1 MHIFFVNLRYLEL
14 CTQDFYTFVDV
25 NLSIHITPTTVSRI
39 DSVDFS
45 NLAFGS
51 TFSDHMFICDYRGG
65 KWQTPE
71 IVPYSP
77 IELSP
82 AASVL
87 HYGQAVFEGMKAFKD
102 DYGSVWLFRPD
113 QNAKRINKSAERLA
127 IPQFPEALFIDGM
140 KQLITLDK
148 AWVKAGNGN
157 SLYVRPFVF
166 ASEAGVQASAATE
179 YRFMIICA
187 PVASYYGG
195 EVRVKIADH
204 YSRAPQGGT
213 GYAKAAGN
221 YGGQFYPT
229 QLAKSEGY
237 QQVIWTDAA
246 THEYIEEAG
255 TMNLFFR
262 IGDTLITAPTSDS
275 ILDGVTRKSILDLAK
290 HLGLKT
296 EVRMLRVAELIE
308 ASKSGTLLE
317 VFGSGTAVV
326 VQTINGFGYKGDNF
340 EIPLPEKSFALTL
353 KEKLMN
359 IQYNNAEDPF
369 NWRLKV
375 CD

>member
-1 MHIFFVNLRYLEL
+1 MFV
-14 CTQDFYTFVDV
+14 
-25 NLSIHITPTTVSRI
+25 
-39 DSVDFS
+39 
-45 NLAFGS
+45 
-51 TFSDHMFICDYRGG
+51 CDYRNGQ
-65 KWQTPE
+65 WETPQ
-71 IVPYSP
+71 IIPYAP
-77 IELSP
+77 MEMSP

-102 DYGSVWLFRPD
+102 DNGSVWLFRPE
-113 QNAKRINKSAERLA
+113 QNAKRINASAERLA
-127 IPQFPEALFIDGM
+127 IPQFPEDQFLEGLKALIS
-140 KQLITLDK
+140 LDK
-148 AWVKAGNGN
+148 AWVKSGAGK

-166 ASEAGVQASAATE
+166 ASEAGVQASAASE

-195 EVRVKIADH
+195 DVRVKIADH

-229 QLAKSEGY
+229 QLAKNEGF

-246 THEYIEEAG
+246 THEFIEEAG

-275 ILDGVTRKSILDLAK
+275 ILDGVTRKSVLSLAE
-290 HLGLKT
+290 HLGIKT
-296 EVRMLRVAELIE
+296 EVRTLRVAELIE
-308 ASKSGTLLE
+308 ASTAGALLE
-317 VFGSGTAVV
+317 IFGSGTAVV
-326 VQTINGFGYKGDNF
+326 IQPIIGFGYKGKTY
-340 EIPLPEKSFALTL
+340 ETPLSENSYALML
-353 KEKLMN
+353 KQQLMD
-359 IQYNNAEDPF
+359 IQYNKAADPF
-369 NWRLKV
+369 NWRCKV

>member
-1 MHIFFVNLRYLEL
+1 ME
-14 CTQDFYTFVDV
+14 QK
-25 NLSIHITPTTVSRI
+25 IHIAPVASSTI
-39 DSVDFS
+39 DQIDFN

-51 TFSDHMFICDYRGG
+51 VFSDHMFQCDFRNGA
-65 KWQTPE
+65 WETPS
-71 IVPYSP
+71 IVPYGTMN
-77 IELSP
+77 LSP

-102 DYGSVWLFRPD
+102 DNGSVWLFRPE
-113 QNAKRINKSAERLA
+113 QNAARLAASAERLA
-127 IPQFPEALFIDGM
+127 IPPFPENVFLEGLKKLVALDS
-140 KQLITLDK
+140 D
-148 AWVKAGNGN
+148 WVKPGTGN
-157 SLYVRPFVF
+157 SLYIRPFVF
-166 ASEAGVQASAATE
+166 ASAAGVQASAAKE

-187 PVASYYGG
+187 PVSSYYGG

-229 QLAKSEGY
+229 QLANKEGY
-237 QQVIWTDAA
+237 QQIIWTDAA
-246 THEYIEEAG
+246 THQYIEEAG

-290 HLGLKT
+290 HMGIKT
-296 EVRMLRVAELIE
+296 EVRPIEVAELL
-308 ASKSGTLLE
+308 AAQKSRALRE
-317 VFGSGTAVV
+317 IFGSGTAVV
-326 VQTINGFGYKGDNF
+326 VQPIIGFGYKGENF
-340 EIPLPEKSFALTL
+340 ETPLAQDSYALKL
-353 KEKLMN
+353 KEALMN
-359 IQYNNAEDPF
+359 IQYNKAADPF
-369 NWRLKV
+369 GWRVKV

>member
-1 MHIFFVNLRYLEL
+1 MDMPLHINPVK
-14 CTQDFYTFVDV
+14 TST
-25 NLSIHITPTTVSRI
+25 I
-39 DSVDFS
+39 DGVDFD

-51 TFSDHMFICDYRGG
+51 TFTDHMFVCDYRNGA
-65 KWQTPE
+65 WETPQ
-71 IVPYSP
+71 IVPYAP
-77 IELSP
+77 MDMSP

-102 DYGSVWLFRPD
+102 DSNGVWLFRPE
-113 QNAKRINKSAERLA
+113 QNAKRINHSAKRLA
-127 IPQFPEALFIDGM
+127 IPTFPEAHFLEGM
-140 KQLITLDK
+140 KKLISMDSQ
-148 AWVKAGNGN
+148 WVKKGQGN

-166 ASEAGVQASAATE
+166 ASGAGVQASAASE

-187 PVASYYGG
+187 PVSSYYGG

-204 YSRAPQGGT
+204 YSRAPQGGV

-229 QLAKSEGY
+229 QLANAEGF
-237 QQVIWTDAA
+237 QQIIWTDAA

-262 IGDTLITAPTSDS
+262 FGDTLLTAPTSDS

-290 HLGLKT
+290 HLGIKT
-296 EVRMLRVAELIE
+296 EVRPIRVDELL
-308 ASKSGTLLE
+308 AAKKSGELLE
-317 VFGSGTAVV
+317 IFGSGTAVV
-326 VQTINGFGYKGDNF
+326 VQPIIGFGYKDEKF
-340 EIPLPEKSFALTL
+340 ETPLPENSIALRL
-353 KEKLMN
+353 KEHLMD
-359 IQYNNAEDPF
+359 IQYNKTEDLF
-369 NWRLKV
+369 GWRFKV

>member
-1 MHIFFVNLRYLEL
+1 M
-14 CTQDFYTFVDV
+14 
-25 NLSIHITPTTVSRI
+25 NLSIDIKPISASKI
-39 DSVDFS
+39 DTVDFD

-51 TFSDHMFICDYRGG
+51 TFTDHMFVCDYRNGQ
-65 KWQTPE
+65 WETPQ
-71 IVPYSP
+71 IIPYAP
-77 IELSP
+77 MEMSP

-102 DYGSVWLFRPD
+102 DNGSVWLFRPE
-113 QNAKRINKSAERLA
+113 QNAKRINASAERLA
-127 IPQFPEALFIDGM
+127 IPQFPEDQFLEGLKALIS
-140 KQLITLDK
+140 LDK
-148 AWVKAGNGN
+148 AWVKSGAGK

-166 ASEAGVQASAATE
+166 ASEAGVQASAASE

-195 EVRVKIADH
+195 DVRVKIADH

-229 QLAKSEGY
+229 QLAKNEGF

-246 THEYIEEAG
+246 THEFIEEAG

-275 ILDGVTRKSILDLAK
+275 ILDGVTRKSVLALAE
-290 HLGLKT
+290 HLGIKT
-296 EVRMLRVAELIE
+296 EVRTLRVAELIE
-308 ASKSGTLLE
+308 ASTSGALLE
-317 VFGSGTAVV
+317 IFGSGTAVV
-326 VQTINGFGYKGDNF
+326 IQPIIGFGYKGKTY
-340 EIPLPEKSFALTL
+340 ETPLSENSYALML
-353 KEKLMN
+353 KQQLMD
-359 IQYNNAEDPF
+359 IQYNKAADPF
-369 NWRLKV
+369 NWRCKV